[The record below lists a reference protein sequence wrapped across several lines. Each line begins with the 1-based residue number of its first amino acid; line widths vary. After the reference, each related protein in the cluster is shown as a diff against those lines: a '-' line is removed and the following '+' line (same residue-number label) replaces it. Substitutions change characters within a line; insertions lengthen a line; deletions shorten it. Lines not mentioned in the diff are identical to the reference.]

1 MVEKYLL
8 LTPGPLTTSES
19 VKAAMD
25 FDYCT
30 WDDDYKEITQSF
42 RQSLLDLAQ
51 VNADEYTAV
60 PIQGSGTY
68 GVESVISSTISDDDK
83 LLIAINGAYGKRIS
97 EMADIYGIDHV
108 DLVVDEREPITLE
121 KVTEYLDKYP
131 EISHF
136 AMIHCE
142 TTTGILNP
150 VEDIIPYVN
159 AQGIVTI
166 VDAMS
171 SFGGVPINVQEEKI
185 DYLIS
190 SSNKC
195 IQGVPGFS
203 FVIARK
209 QVLEASR
216 GLSRTLSLDLFD
228 QYAEMER
235 NHGKWRFTSPTHVVH
250 AFYEALQELGQEGG
264 VIARHERYES
274 NQKHL
279 ATGME
284 DLGFKVLIDEKYQS
298 PIITSF
304 IYPNDD
310 FDFNE
315 FYHKLKKD
323 GFVIYPGKISQVP
336 TFRIGNIGEVYDEDI
351 TKLLIAIKDILNSG
365 NGLRN

>member
-8 LTPGPLTTSES
+8 LTPGPLTTSET
-19 VKAAMD
+19 VKEAMD

-30 WDDDYKEITQSF
+30 WDDDYKKITQSF
-42 RQSLLDLAQ
+42 RHSLLDLAQ
-51 VNADEYTAV
+51 VTDDQYTAV

-121 KVTEYLDKYP
+121 LVKEYLQEYP
-131 EISHF
+131 DITHF

-150 VEDIIPYVN
+150 IEDIIPYVKK
-159 AQGIVTI
+159 QGITTI

-171 SFGGVPINVQEEKI
+171 SFGGIPVNVKEEKI

-203 FVIARK
+203 FVIANK
-209 QVLEASR
+209 EALESTKGIA
-216 GLSRTLSLDLFD
+216 RTLSLDLYG

-235 NHGKWRFTSPTHVVH
+235 NNGKWRFTSPTHVVH
-250 AFYEALQELGQEGG
+250 AFYEALKELNEEGG
-264 VIARHERYES
+264 VVARHQRYLN

-284 DLGFKVLIDEKYQS
+284 ELGFKVLIDQKYQS

-304 IYPNDD
+304 IYPTAE
-310 FDFNE
+310 FDFHE
-315 FYHKLKKD
+315 FYQELKD
-323 GFVIYPGKISQVP
+323 NGFVIYPGKISQVP
-336 TFRIGNIGEVYDEDI
+336 TFRIGNIGEVSDDDI
-351 TKLLIAIKDILNSG
+351 SKLLEIIKEIIS
-365 NGLRN
+365 R